1 MLKRIPVIA
10 ALTGLA
16 LTGALCA
23 CGSAAQPGRPAQRGR
38 GSGREHA
45 VIQGHARH
53 AVVAWP
59 EQLPGAGLRRAGH
72 LRGPAR

>member
-23 CGSAAQPGRPAQRGR
+23 DVPLKSAERNDLRPGDTCNQHLMPRGC
-38 GSGREHA
+38 
-45 VIQGHARH
+45 
-53 AVVAWP
+53 
-59 EQLPGAGLRRAGH
+59 RAG
-72 LRGPAR
+72 GG